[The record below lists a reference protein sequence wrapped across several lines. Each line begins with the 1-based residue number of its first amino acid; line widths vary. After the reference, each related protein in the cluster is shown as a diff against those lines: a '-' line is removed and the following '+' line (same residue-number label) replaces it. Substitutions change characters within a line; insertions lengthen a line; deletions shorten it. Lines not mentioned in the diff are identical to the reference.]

1 MRLPDQ
7 FDNKNGKVCHL
18 KRSIYGLKQAPRAW
32 NEKLT
37 HDLKRIGYKEFQH
50 AESMYWK
57 LHNGVKV
64 YLLIYVD
71 DILVMVSSARHVK
84 EVKDEISRLY
94 TIKDLGRAEY
104 FLGIKLDRHLTP
116 V

>member
-1 MRLPDQ
+1 M
-7 FDNKNGKVCHL
+7 CHL

-57 LHNGVKV
+57 IHNGVKV
-64 YLLIYVD
+64 YLVIYVD
-71 DILVMVSSARHVK
+71 DILVIVSSARHVK
-84 EVKDEISRLY
+84 EIKNELSRLY
-94 TIKDLGRAEY
+94 TIKTWEELNI
-104 FLGIKLDRHLTP
+104 FLE
-116 V
+116 